1 MTARILVVYASK
13 YGATQGIAER
23 IAEKLIASGC
33 EARVQPAQAAGDLAS
48 DDLAA
53 YDAFV
58 IGSAAYMGSW
68 RKEARDFVRRNR
80 EFLAT
85 RPVWLFSSGP
95 LGTATR
101 DAQGRDVLVTS
112 EPREFTEFREA
123 IGPRDLR
130 VFFGAADRSTFK
142 GIDRLFGRFFKSVE
156 GDFRDWA
163 AIDAWAEVLARALV
177 PVAAA

>member
-1 MTARILVVYASK
+1 MAPRILVVYASK
-13 YGATQGIAER
+13 YGATEGIAER
-23 IAEKLIASGC
+23 IAEKLTASGC
-33 EARVQPAQAAGDLAS
+33 EVQVRPAKATG
-48 DDLAA
+48 DLAA

-80 EFLAT
+80 GFLAT

-101 DAQGRDVLVTS
+101 DAQGRDVLATS
-112 EPREFTEFREA
+112 EPREFAEFREA

-130 VFFGAADRSTFK
+130 VFFGAADIGSFK
-142 GIDRLFGRFFKSVE
+142 GIDRLFGRMFNSVE

-163 AIDAWAEVLARALV
+163 AIEAWAEGIARALV
-177 PVAAA
+177 PVAAG